1 MNKVSFFQS
10 IRLKII
16 VILSLFLLLAIQ
28 VIGTYF
34 GQQLESSLLKSHKEN
49 VEDRLQVLE
58 TNLVEAFREERSDD
72 GEGRTLQEDVQDIT
86 ARYGGYSN
94 RYSSEIF
101 TELQVIDSQFR
112 VLGSNKF
119 DMVGKK
125 ISGNSDIRLALVHGQ
140 SDNGEIKRKEGTS
153 DRVYVRTLPIMD
165 GDVAVGVIYS
175 EASVEEVYEQL
186 QEINEIFLNGT
197 ILAII
202 VSIII
207 GVLVARTITKP
218 ITEMRKQAMGM
229 ARGDFS
235 KKVNVYGQD
244 EIGQLAT
251 TFNDMNDRLKL
262 ANQTTEEERRKL
274 SSVLSNMSDGVIA
287 TDEKGNITLMNDP
300 ATHLIGVSLHE
311 AKGQPISEILQIEDK
326 VVDVKELEEV
336 GSLTVDF
343 SDEEQLFLIKANF
356 SIVQDEDGNFMGLIT
371 VISDVTEQEKVDRE
385 RKEFVSNV
393 SHELRTPLTTM
404 RSYLE
409 ALTDGGAWEDK
420 ELAPRFLQV
429 TQNETERMIRLVND
443 LLQLSKMDHKE
454 SAMYKK
460 RIDIIPVFHHILD
473 RFEMNKTELIHFERK
488 IPDERIFVW
497 VDQDKITQVTDN
509 IMSNAIKYSP
519 EGGKITFQVVKE
531 PHRLR
536 ISISDQGLGIARE
549 KVDKIFERF
558 YRVDKARS
566 RELGG
571 TGLGLAISKEIIEA
585 HHGQIWASSK
595 EGKGTTIYF
604 TLPLTKRKRGS
615 KK

>member
-1 MNKVSFFQS
+1 MNQVSFFQS

-16 VILSLFLLLAIQ
+16 VILTLFLLLAIQ

-34 GQQLESSLLKSHKEN
+34 GQQLENRLLESHKEN
-49 VEDRLQVLE
+49 VDDRLQVLV
-58 TNLVEAFREERSDD
+58 TNLEEAFRKERSDD
-72 GEGRTLQEDVQDIT
+72 GEGPTLQEEVRDIT
-86 ARYGGYSN
+86 S

-101 TELQVIDSQFR
+101 SDLQVIDSQFR
-112 VLGSNKF
+112 VLGANRI

-125 ISGNSDIRLALVHGQ
+125 ISGNSSIRLALLHGQ
-140 SDNGEIKRKEGTS
+140 PDEDTRRNKYSS
-153 DRVYVRTLPIMD
+153 DRVFVRTLPIMN
-165 GDVAVGVIYS
+165 GDVAVGAIYS
-175 EASVEEVYEQL
+175 EASIEEVYDQL
-186 QEINEIFLNGT
+186 QEINQIFLNGT
-197 ILAII
+197 ILAVI
-202 VSIII
+202 VSIVLGI
-207 GVLVARTITKP
+207 LVARTITKP

-244 EIGQLAT
+244 EIGQLAM

-287 TDEKGNITLMNDP
+287 TDETGKITLMNDP
-300 ATHLIGVSLHE
+300 ATHLIGMSLHE
-311 AKGQPISEILQIEDK
+311 AKGQPLAEVLQVEEK
-326 VVDVKELEEV
+326 VIDVKELEEV
-336 GSLTVDF
+336 GSLTIDF
-343 SDEEQLFLIKANF
+343 SEEDQLFLIKANF
-356 SIVQDEDGNFMGLIT
+356 SIVEDEDGNFNGLIT

-420 ELAPRFLQV
+420 ELAPQFLQV

-460 RIDIIPVFHHILD
+460 KIDIIPVFHHILD
-473 RFEMNKTELIHFERK
+473 RFEMNKTELIDFERK
-488 IPDERIFVW
+488 IPNERIYVW

-531 PHRLR
+531 RNRLR

-585 HHGQIWASSK
+585 HHGHIWASSK
-595 EGKGTTIYF
+595 EGQGTTIYF

>member
-16 VILSLFLLLAIQ
+16 VILSLFILLAIQ

-34 GQQLESSLLKSHKEN
+34 GQKLEENLVKTHQSN

-58 TNLVEAFREERSDD
+58 NNLEDAFKKERSED
-72 GEGRTLQEDVQDIT
+72 EEEQTLQEEVREIT
-86 ARYGGYSN
+86 ET
-94 RYSSEIF
+94 YSSDIF
-101 TELQVIDSQFR
+101 SELQVIDSQFR
-112 VLGSNKF
+112 VLGSNSF

-125 ISGNSDIRLALVHGQ
+125 ISGNSSIRLALVHGQ
-140 SDNGEIKRKEGTS
+140 EDDDIRRNGR
-153 DRVYVRTLPIMD
+153 DRVYVRTLPITD
-165 GDVAVGVIYS
+165 EGVAVGAIYS
-175 EASVEEVYEQL
+175 EASLEGVYDQL
-186 QEINEIFLNGT
+186 QDINEIFVNGT
-197 ILAII
+197 ILAVVI
-202 VSIII
+202 SIII
-207 GVLVARTITKP
+207 GILVARTITKP

-300 ATHLIGVSLHE
+300 AAHLIGVTLYE
-311 AKGQPISEILQIEDK
+311 VKGQPIKDILQIEDK

-336 GSLTVDF
+336 GTLTIDF

-356 SIVQDEDGNFMGLIT
+356 SIVQDEEGNFMGLIT

-420 ELAPRFLQV
+420 ELAPQFLQV

-460 RIDIIPVFHHILD
+460 RIDIIPVFNHILD
-473 RFEMNKTELIHFERK
+473 RFEMNKTELIHVERK

-497 VDQDKITQVTDN
+497 VDQDKITQVIDN

-571 TGLGLAISKEIIEA
+571 TGLGLAISREIIEA
-585 HHGQIWASSK
+585 HHGHIWASSK

-604 TLPLTKRKRGS
+604 TLPLRKRKRGS
-615 KK
+615 RK

>member
-16 VILSLFLLLAIQ
+16 VILSLFLLLAVQ

-34 GQQLESSLLKSHKEN
+34 GQKLETTLLASHKES
-49 VEDRLQVLE
+49 VDDRLQVLR
-58 TNLVEAFREERSDD
+58 TNVEEAFRKDRSDD
-72 GEGRTLQEDVQDIT
+72 GEGLTLQEEVRDIT
-86 ARYGGYSN
+86 ARYSN
-94 RYSSEIF
+94 EIF
-101 TELQVIDSQFR
+101 SDLKVIDSQFR
-112 VLGSNKF
+112 VLGANRI
-119 DMVGKK
+119 DMIGKK
-125 ISGNSDIRLALVHGQ
+125 ISGNNMISLALLHGQ
-140 SDNGEIKRKEGTS
+140 PYTDTRRNIYTQ
-153 DRVYVRTLPIMD
+153 DRVFVRTLPIMD
-165 GDVAVGVIYS
+165 GDVAVGAIYS
-175 EASVEEVYEQL
+175 EASIEEVYDQL
-186 QEINEIFLNGT
+186 REINQIFLNGT
-197 ILAII
+197 ILAVI
-202 VSIII
+202 VSIVLGI
-207 GVLVARTITKP
+207 LVARTITKP

-287 TDEKGNITLMNDP
+287 TDERGKITLMNDP
-300 ATHLIGVSLHE
+300 ATHLIGMSLHE
-311 AKGQPISEILQIEDK
+311 AKGQPIAEVLQIEDK
-326 VVDVKELEEV
+326 LVDVNELEEL

-356 SIVQDEDGNFMGLIT
+356 SIVQDEERNFMGLIT

-420 ELAPRFLQV
+420 DLAPQFLQV

-454 SAMYKK
+454 SVIYKE

-488 IPDERIFVW
+488 IPNERIFVW

-509 IMSNAIKYSP
+509 ILSNAIKYSP
-519 EGGKITFQVVKE
+519 EGGKIIFQVVKE
-531 PHRLR
+531 SHRLR

-549 KVDKIFERF
+549 KVEKIFERF

-571 TGLGLAISKEIIEA
+571 TGLGLAISKEIIED

-604 TLPLTKRKRGS
+604 TLPLMKRKRGS
-615 KK
+615 RK

>member
-34 GQQLESSLLKSHKEN
+34 GQKLEDSLLANHREN
-49 VEDRLQVLE
+49 VDDRLQVLE
-58 TNLVEAFREERSDD
+58 TNLEEAFGRERSDD
-72 GEGRTLQEDVQDIT
+72 GEGLTLQEEVRDIT
-86 ARYGGYSN
+86 ARYSGEMFSD
-94 RYSSEIF
+94 
-101 TELQVIDSQFR
+101 LQVIDSQFR

-119 DMVGKK
+119 DMIGKK

-140 SDNGEIKRKEGTS
+140 ADKGDIRRKESTS
-153 DRVYVRTLPIMD
+153 DRVFVRTLPIMD
-165 GDVAVGVIYS
+165 GDVAVGAIYS
-175 EASVEEVYEQL
+175 EASVEEVYKQL
-186 QEINEIFLNGT
+186 QEINQIFLNGT

-202 VSIII
+202 VSIVL

-311 AKGQPISEILQIEDK
+311 AKGEPIAEILQIEDK
-326 VVDVKELEEV
+326 VIDVKELEEL

-343 SDEEQLFLIKANF
+343 SDDEQLFLIKANF
-356 SIVQDEDGNFMGLIT
+356 SIVQDEEGHFMGLIT

-409 ALTDGGAWEDK
+409 ALADGGAWEDK
-420 ELAPRFLQV
+420 ELAPQFLRV
-429 TQNETERMIRLVND
+429 TQTETERMIRLVND
-443 LLQLSKMDHKE
+443 LLQLSRMDHKE
-454 SAMYKK
+454 NAMYKK

-473 RFEMNKTELIHFERK
+473 RFEMNKTELIHFDRK
-488 IPDERIFVW
+488 IPNERIFVW

-531 PHRLR
+531 AHRLR
-536 ISISDQGLGIARE
+536 VSISDQGLGIDRE
-549 KVDKIFERF
+549 KVEKIFERF

-615 KK
+615 RK